1 MSTENVRLEYQNHI
15 AIITLEVIR
24 RSQSLSLK
32 DALALEL
39 DRAATLL
46 ASGEFIYGV
55 SAFLEKK
62 PPEFPD

>member
-1 MSTENVRLEYQNHI
+1 MPAGSVRLEYRNHI

-24 RSQSLSLK
+24 NSQDLPLE

-39 DRAATLL
+39 DNAVDLV
-46 ASGEFIYGV
+46 ASGEFVYGI

-62 PPEFPD
+62 PPEFPE